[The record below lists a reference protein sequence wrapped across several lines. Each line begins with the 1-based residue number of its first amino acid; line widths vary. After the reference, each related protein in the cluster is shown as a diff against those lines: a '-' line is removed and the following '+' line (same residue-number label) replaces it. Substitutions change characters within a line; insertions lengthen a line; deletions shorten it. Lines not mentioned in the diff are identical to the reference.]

1 MLICRLILAF
11 WLILSYDL
19 WEDRCVSDVTLM
31 NNFWWK
37 ICCDRLKNR
46 TGRFGCCCKLSS
58 VKKCKKITASL
69 ILLKRGLEFKTKLK
83 KGVVRKV
90 EKKHGKN
97 SQILHILIYQ
107 GRGRRLLRFSYMD
120 HPTKSDVT
128 SGLNCAAQLASQS
141 EKMAFR
147 FAKIFFHLQTIRFVS
162 FQTEG
167 RKMLQA
173 HFFDFESKTF
183 GKRQ

>member
-1 MLICRLILAF
+1 MTEIREVIASTPVGTQIIIFVPTSCRSRVMLICRLILAF

-83 KGVVRKV
+83 KRRSKKSWK
-90 EKKHGKN
+90 KKHGKN
-97 SQILHILIYQ
+97 SQILHILIYT
-107 GRGRRLLRFSYMD
+107 RLSFFL
-120 HPTKSDVT
+120 
-128 SGLNCAAQLASQS
+128 C
-141 EKMAFR
+141 
-147 FAKIFFHLQTIRFVS
+147 FHLFHC
-162 FQTEG
+162 
-167 RKMLQA
+167 L
-173 HFFDFESKTF
+173 
-183 GKRQ
+183 